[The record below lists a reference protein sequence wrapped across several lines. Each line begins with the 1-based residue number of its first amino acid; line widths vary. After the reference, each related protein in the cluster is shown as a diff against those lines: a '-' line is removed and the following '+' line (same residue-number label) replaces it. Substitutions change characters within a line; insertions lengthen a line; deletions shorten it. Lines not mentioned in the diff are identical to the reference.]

1 MTYKVEKV
9 GHKGEVVIGE
19 ELREKLQIGPGWF
32 AYQFLVDDHI
42 EIHFLPPEHNRS
54 LKGNLAK
61 HVKGDG
67 IPADADWGKIRDE
80 AWDQMVK
87 EDHFKWK

>member
-1 MTYKVEKV
+1 MTYKV
-9 GHKGEVVIGE
+9 GRKGEVFIRE
-19 ELREKLQIGPGWF
+19 ELLKELGIGPGWI
-32 AYQFLVDDHI
+32 ALQRVVDDRL

-54 LKGNLAK
+54 LKGSLAK
-61 HVKGDG
+61 HVKGEG
-67 IPADADWGKIRDE
+67 IPADADWGKIREE

>member
-1 MTYKVEKV
+1 MTYKV
-9 GHKGEVVIGE
+9 GRKGEVFIRE
-19 ELREKLQIGPGWF
+19 ELLKELGIGPGWI
-32 AYQFLVDDHI
+32 ALQRVVDDCL
-42 EIHFLPPEHNRS
+42 EIQFLPPEHNRS
-54 LKGNLAK
+54 LKGSLAK

-67 IPADADWGKIRDE
+67 IPADADWGKIREE